1 MGIFDKI
8 RARREEKQVKKNVS
22 WENPAQPVKPAST
35 RGYKQGGFSAG
46 EGTGSH
52 SSGPNK
58 SGNDNY
64 VSPELT
70 RSKETPIKP
79 DAKKVAKKST
89 FKPKTQEE
97 LKSAKVKPNTDS
109 IVKDAKLPGHI
120 EKTPVVEKKSV
131 FDLEDDMHQRG
142 IDKKNA
148 EAKKK
153 ADADAKKKAAAD
165 VKKKADAAKRAKGS
179 KNTKVVNQEATNKSG
194 YKTHYTAD
202 QLERKNAKSGNERAI
217 FNKKNKAAAKSGD
230 IYEIKTSDGKIR
242 RVRKK

>member
-8 RARREEKQVKKNVS
+8 RARREEKRAKKNVS
-22 WENPAQPVKPAST
+22 WENPAQPVKPARTSYASQ
-35 RGYKQGGFSAG
+35 RGAFSGFTSSAG
-46 EGTGSH
+46 ESKGPKSS

-58 SGNDNY
+58 GGDDDY

-148 EAKKK
+148 DAKKK
-153 ADADAKKKAAAD
+153 ADAAE
-165 VKKKADAAKRAKGS
+165 RAKGS

-194 YKTHYTAD
+194 YKTYYTAD

-230 IYEIKTSDGKIR
+230 IYEIKTSDGKIK